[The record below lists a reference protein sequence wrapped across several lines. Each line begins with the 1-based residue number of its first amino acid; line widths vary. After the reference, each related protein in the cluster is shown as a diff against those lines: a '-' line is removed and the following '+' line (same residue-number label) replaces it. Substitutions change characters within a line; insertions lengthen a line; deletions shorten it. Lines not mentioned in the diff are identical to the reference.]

1 MWLLMSVR
9 ICRVNPTVLGTKPKP
24 SKGHSAVPLNE
35 GRILVIQKGS
45 SLDDGVWF
53 LEVGIINAF

>member
-1 MWLLMSVR
+1 M
-9 ICRVNPTVLGTKPKP
+9 LGTKPKP
-24 SKGHSAVPLNE
+24 CKGHSAVPLNE

>member
-1 MWLLMSVR
+1 MSVR

-24 SKGHSAVPLNE
+24 CKGHSAVPLNE
-35 GRILVIQKGS
+35 GRILVIQKGT

-53 LEVGIINAF
+53 LEVGIIQTF